1 MFRRTKELYGYR
13 TMISSLVRRDLKSRY
28 SGSVL
33 GVLWNFLNPLFQL
46 MVYSVVFSQII
57 RMGIDDYYMFLFVA
71 LIPWIFFSTCISGG
85 VSCIQN
91 QSDMIKKIYFPRE
104 VIPFSYVASQ
114 FVNMLLCF
122 VVIFAVMAFNGY
134 MFNPIALL
142 CLPVVMIVEFILA
155 LGFTMVLSSLNVYF
169 RDLQHIM
176 GIVVMAWQFLT
187 PIMYPMDLVP
197 EEMKWILKINPMTN
211 IIGCYRSILYLGQ
224 VPQLNSMLTAIVL
237 GIFLFGIGWF
247 SFNKLQKHFIEV
259 L

>member
-1 MFRRTKELYGYR
+1 MFRRIKELYDYR

-33 GVLWNFLNPLFQL
+33 GVLWNFLSPLFQL
-46 MVYSVVFSQII
+46 LVYSVVFSQII

-85 VSCIQN
+85 VSCIQI
-91 QSDMIKKIYFPRE
+91 QGDMIKKIYFPRE
-104 VIPFSYVASQ
+104 VVPFSYVTSQ

-122 VVIFAVMAFNGY
+122 VVIFVVMAFGGY
-134 MFNPIALL
+134 VFNPVALL
-142 CLPVVMIVEFILA
+142 CLPVVMIIEFILA
-155 LGFTMVLSSLNVYF
+155 LGFTLVLSSLNVYF

-176 GIVVMAWQFLT
+176 GIVALAWQFLT
-187 PIMYPMDLVP
+187 PIMYPMDIVP
-197 EEMKWILKINPMTN
+197 DGMKWILNINPMTN
-211 IIGCYRSILYLGQ
+211 VISCYRSILYLGQ
-224 VPQLNSMLTAIVL
+224 VPQLNSLLTAVVL
-237 GIFLFGIGWF
+237 GIFLFGMGWF